1 LLAFGFED
9 LADRALAA
17 GVYGFIVPDLPYE
30 ESTEL
35 RAVLEAKGLG
45 LIQLVT
51 PATPE
56 DRLKT
61 LCDASRGFVY
71 AVTITGI
78 TGGAGLPVDLADY
91 FTKVVSHST
100 IPVCAGFGIREA
112 KDVAAVGQYVA
123 GAIVGSALVE
133 VLERG
138 EDPKPFLEALIE

>member
-1 LLAFGFED
+1 MAE
-9 LADRALAA
+9 RAQAA
-17 GVYGFIVPDLPYE
+17 GVCGFIVPDLPFE
-30 ESTEL
+30 ESGEI
-35 RAVLEAKGLG
+35 RAALEAEELG

-51 PATPE
+51 PATPD

-78 TGGAGLPVDLADY
+78 TGGDVGLPADLAEYLDR
-91 FTKVVSHST
+91 VAGVST
-100 IPVCAGFGIREA
+100 LPVCAGFGIRA
-112 KDVAAVGQYVA
+112 AADVANVGQHAA

-138 EDPKPFLEALIE
+138 EDPQAFLSSLRSSGSVS